1 MLDIVSF
8 FVSSSE
14 PRVGGGGGEV
24 VKPVTTGDPNQ
35 ILTSDSGDSGDTD
48 TLTPPSPEPWAR
60 TWSP

>member
-1 MLDIVSF
+1 MPDIVSF

-35 ILTSDSGDSGDTD
+35 ILTSDYSVVIVVILTD
-48 TLTPPSPEPWAR
+48 
-60 TWSP
+60 